1 VVRELQSSGFERFG
15 DFEREGTTGE
25 AKLDR
30 VDGDGMFCE
39 KEVASAENGE
49 MPLSLGIENVKW
61 PCLSITFS
69 V

>member
-1 VVRELQSSGFERFG
+1 MVKELQSRGFEIFG
-15 DFEREGTTGE
+15 DLDREGTVGE

-30 VDGDGMFCE
+30 VDGDGMFWE